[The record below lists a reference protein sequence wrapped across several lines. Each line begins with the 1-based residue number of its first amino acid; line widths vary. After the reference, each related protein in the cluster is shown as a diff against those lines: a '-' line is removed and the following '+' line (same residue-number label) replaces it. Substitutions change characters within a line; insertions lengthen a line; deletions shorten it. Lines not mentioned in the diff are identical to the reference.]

1 MRSIPQTSIL
11 PSWLKAWAGTPKV
24 LSRIPAILDPPSG
37 GLLPLWNVGAGVAG
51 YRDATDLG
59 ANREPLEYCS
69 RAVVLVMALTPLAAQ
84 QPAGNIESGKR
95 DFVTFA
101 CSACHGY
108 SGHGGVEVGAP
119 RIATTALSYT
129 AFAKYVRQPMRSMPR
144 YATEAQLPEVALTD
158 IYAFLKSI
166 PAPPDSKSILLL
178 QNN

>member
-1 MRSIPQTSIL
+1 VNRWNTAVAPLYS
-11 PSWLKAWAGTPKV
+11 SWH
-24 LSRIPAILDPPSG
+24 
-37 GLLPLWNVGAGVAG
+37 LLHWLRNSQ
-51 YRDATDLG
+51 
-59 ANREPLEYCS
+59 RE
-69 RAVVLVMALTPLAAQ
+69 
-84 QPAGNIESGKR
+84 NIESGKR
-95 DFVTFA
+95 DFVTFV

-166 PAPPDSKSILLL
+166 PAPPDSKSIPLL